1 MRTRAATHY
10 VRSMR
15 PKLIAGAAATLLLV
29 ALAACTGGTP
39 TPAPSATPTPSPEPV
54 ATGPLTC
61 DELVPAEL
69 VAATLEGA
77 DGAPVEPVAAVNPI
91 DAFEAVLL
99 EGAGGLSCSWRVGS
113 GMPDY
118 SAPSDWAYLRV
129 QVLPGAA
136 GQWVPIRFGDGPS
149 TDTRQI
155 AGIEASVAGG
165 DPGWMISAPVGD
177 AWVVADLSAAGH
189 TGAGSRFLGL
199 DGRAMID
206 RVAAVSEAAY
216 TTIAATD
223 AARLELPTVA
233 LREGEAVCNGGL
245 DEQGIV
251 AAEQLPADASAE
263 YTVFD
268 AAAVPVDRFEDAVR
282 SAARVFACDLEVDGM
297 SLVRIST
304 ARGFAP
310 LFDRML
316 GADVETAFESLA
328 LADAPDGTQA
338 VVRRYDDGPASPVV
352 LAVGETLY
360 EVSGDGA
367 SAVAQAIVA
376 QTY

>member
-1 MRTRAATHY
+1 
-10 VRSMR
+10 MR
-15 PKLIAGAAATLLLV
+15 PKLIAGMTATLLLV
-29 ALAACTGGTP
+29 TLTACTGGTP
-39 TPAPSATPTPSPEPV
+39 TPTPSATPTPSPEPV
-54 ATGPLTC
+54 VTGPLTC

-69 VAATLEGA
+69 VATTLEGA
-77 DGAPVEPVAAVNPI
+77 DGVPVEPVAAVNPS
-91 DAFEAVLL
+91 DAVDTVLL

-118 SAPSDWAYLRV
+118 STPSDWAYLRV
-129 QVLPGAA
+129 QVLPDAA
-136 GQWVPIRFGDGPS
+136 GQWVPIDLGEAPS

-155 AGIEASVAGG
+155 AGIEASVAAG

-177 AWVVADLSAAGH
+177 AWVVADVSAAGL
-189 TGAGSRFLGL
+189 TGSGSRFLGI
-199 DGRAMID
+199 DGRTMVD

-223 AARLELPTVA
+223 PARLELPTVA
-233 LREGEAVCNGGL
+233 LREGEAICNGGL

-251 AAEQLPADASAE
+251 AAEQLPADASTE
-263 YTVFD
+263 YTMIDWTTAPFD
-268 AAAVPVDRFEDAVR
+268 GFEAAVR
-282 SAARVFACDLEVDGM
+282 SAARVFNCDLEVDGM

-310 LFDRML
+310 LFDRLL
-316 GADVETAFESLA
+316 GADVDTAFEPLA

-338 VVRRYDDGPASPVV
+338 VVRRYDDGPASPVF

-360 EVSGDGA
+360 QVSGDGA